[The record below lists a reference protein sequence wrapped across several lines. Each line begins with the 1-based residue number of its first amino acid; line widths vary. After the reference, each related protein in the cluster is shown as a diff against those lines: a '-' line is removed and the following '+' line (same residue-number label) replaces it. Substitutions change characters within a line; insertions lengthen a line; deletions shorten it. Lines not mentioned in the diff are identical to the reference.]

1 MNIKIKKQD
10 RLYADINNLII
21 ILSILYQAVECE
33 KIKHHPLKSN
43 DFIALEGMT
52 IKSIIKLPIYN
63 IEMFKKDELLTELSI
78 QITEYYTIS
87 KSLNKTITIFNA
99 GLNTVFSAI
108 FINYYERYVE
118 EIKDFWGT
126 DVNYW
131 TNSWSFAWAVR
142 NAYSHNRLI
151 YFRNINHKGVIW
163 RDIELHPRLQNQKID
178 NVINFTGSLLLLLE
192 MDECVVQIH
201 ALKLKG
207 LYNINELKRKNNTC

>member
-1 MNIKIKKQD
+1 M
-10 RLYADINNLII
+10 
-21 ILSILYQAVECE
+21 
-33 KIKHHPLKSN
+33 
-43 DFIALEGMT
+43 
-52 IKSIIKLPIYN
+52 
-63 IEMFKKDELLTELSI
+63 
-78 QITEYYTIS
+78 
-87 KSLNKTITIFNA
+87 
-99 GLNTVFSAI
+99 NTVFSAI

-151 YFRNINHKGVIW
+151 YFRNTNLKGVIW

-178 NVINFTGSLLLLLE
+178 NVINFTDSLLLLLE